1 MVTEHRKRGFS
12 EEKLEIIMRDS
23 VVASNL
29 SAIASGCMAHML
41 AARLGPCG
49 PFEGAVACTIVALIL
64 VATRWEENF
73 GHQSGEAADGV
84 PGVTSMKQHMSEAL
98 TTILSD
104 SKIYRIGIIQGLTEG
119 ALQTFV
125 FLWSPALRH
134 FAIRIPQELNPTT
147 FLGIDSEGDPA
158 YGLIFGAFMAC
169 GAFGGVVEPFVR
181 KSFASVVAPSGKEN
195 TVQNMLKRNESLGGE
210 SVPSSGRD
218 SPQNSV
224 SDYSEITFNS
234 SESCDEKPEAVEFL
248 ASLSYII
255 CALLLATPLLV
266 DENNPYA
273 FTITLGSFFL
283 YECMI
288 GLYMPCEGVLRSMYM
303 PNESICSLMTMLR
316 VIVNVAVAL
325 GVISTNYVS
334 FSTAFAACSGSLV
347 VAAILQL
354 SLVERDEWVNLA
366 RVFGWNKITSHRKD
380 ERMFVIDNRS
390 ITSPL
395 PRMERLSTMSTSGYT
410 TDLSESVSDVDTSF
424 ESISEMNEDA
434 PLESIAEKSGLR
446 RRLVLQ

>member
-147 FLGIDSEGDPA
+147 FLGIDSEGEPA

-334 FSTAFAACSGSLV
+334 
-347 VAAILQL
+347 
-354 SLVERDEWVNLA
+354 
-366 RVFGWNKITSHRKD
+366 
-380 ERMFVIDNRS
+380 
-390 ITSPL
+390 
-395 PRMERLSTMSTSGYT
+395 
-410 TDLSESVSDVDTSF
+410 
-424 ESISEMNEDA
+424 
-434 PLESIAEKSGLR
+434 
-446 RRLVLQ
+446 

>member
-1 MVTEHRKRGFS
+1 
-12 EEKLEIIMRDS
+12 
-23 VVASNL
+23 
-29 SAIASGCMAHML
+29 
-41 AARLGPCG
+41 
-49 PFEGAVACTIVALIL
+49 
-64 VATRWEENF
+64 
-73 GHQSGEAADGV
+73 
-84 PGVTSMKQHMSEAL
+84 
-98 TTILSD
+98 
-104 SKIYRIGIIQGLTEG
+104 
-119 ALQTFV
+119 
-125 FLWSPALRH
+125 
-134 FAIRIPQELNPTT
+134 
-147 FLGIDSEGDPA
+147 
-158 YGLIFGAFMAC
+158 MAC

-395 PRMERLSTMSTSGYT
+395 PRMERLSTMSTS
-410 TDLSESVSDVDTSF
+410 
-424 ESISEMNEDA
+424 EMNEDA

-446 RRLVLQ
+446 R